1 MSALSLAEVLRR
13 LEEEGLAAPGL
24 ADPGRE
30 AGERAAAVLAADEE
44 EPAPWYLRLFILLGS
59 WLGAFVAAFFLVVTE
74 LFSTAPP
81 AAVLGVVLLTGA
93 AAVSHR
99 RKSSTFVHQLIWILT
114 LGGQVAVLVA
124 VSYTAGRGEAEAVLL
139 TLALLQIPTLALIP
153 HPPLRLASAF
163 TLVAAATA
171 WLVKLAVPFGL
182 DTLAVATAVAVTALW
197 LGAHKLAAGPGG
209 ALWRPLALGLAA
221 GLPAPLVTLLWSAE
235 LGSRGAPLP
244 SLPAAV
250 TAALAVLAL
259 VTAGTALAEQGRRLL
274 SPPGLLAAAGIA
286 AVAAVAHDVPG
297 LMAALLLGL
306 LAHLRRDRLLEAL
319 ALLSLAFFL
328 GFFYYR
334 LETPLLEKSLWVT
347 ATGVVVVLLGAAVGR
362 FFAPG
367 SGDRRRGPLPLEGA
381 AALRLAAALAL
392 ALGLIAV
399 SVAGKE
405 RLLATGTTVLLELRP
420 VDPRSLIQGD
430 YMALRYA
437 LERQVAKLTPLD
449 ELPRNGRLVLALD
462 AEGVGRF
469 VRLWEGGALQP
480 GEQLLRYR
488 VRTRRWG
495 GEELRLG
502 AESFFFEEGAA
513 ELYQNAEYGE
523 LKVAADGES
532 VLVGLRDAELRPLGD
547 PKDSVTIEPRVSLL
561 GE

>member
-1 MSALSLAEVLRR
+1 MSTPSLAEVLHR
-13 LEEEGLAAPGL
+13 LETEGLAAPGL
-24 ADPGRE
+24 ADPGSE
-30 AGERAAAVLAADEE
+30 AGEGAAAALAAGEE
-44 EPAPWYLRLFILLGS
+44 EQAPWYLRLFILLGS

-81 AAVLGVVLLTGA
+81 TAVLGVVLLAGA
-93 AAVSHR
+93 VVASHR
-99 RKSSTFVHQLIWILT
+99 RKPSNFVHQLIWILT

-124 VSYTAGRGEAEAVLL
+124 VSQAVEGGEAEAVLL

-163 TLVAAATA
+163 TLIAATTA
-171 WLVKLAVPFGL
+171 WLVKLAAPLGL
-182 DTLAVATAVAVTALW
+182 DTLAVATAIAVTALW

-209 ALWRPLALGLAA
+209 ALWRPVALGLAA
-221 GLPAPLVTLLWSAE
+221 GLLAPLVTLLWSAE

-297 LMAALLLGL
+297 LVAALVLGL
-306 LAHLRRDRLLEAL
+306 LAHLRRDRLLEGL

-328 GFFYYR
+328 GFYYYT
-334 LETPLLEKSLWVT
+334 LEMPLLEKSLWVT
-347 ATGVVVVLLGAAVGR
+347 GTGVVVLLLGAAVGR
-362 FFAPG
+362 FFAPVDG
-367 SGDRRRGPLPLEGA
+367 ERRLGRLRLEGSTP
-381 AALRLAAALAL
+381 LRLAAALAL

-405 RLLATGTTVLLELRP
+405 RLLATGATVLLELRP
-420 VDPRSLIQGD
+420 VDPRSLFQGD

-437 LERQVAKLTPLD
+437 LEGQVAKVTPLD
-449 ELPRNGRLVLALD
+449 GLPRNGRLVVALD
-462 AEGVGRF
+462 AEEVGRF
-469 VRLWEGGALQP
+469 VRVWDGGALQP

-502 AESFFFEEGAA
+502 AESFFFEEGTA

-523 LKVAADGES
+523 LKVAANGES
-532 VLVGLRDAELRPLGD
+532 VLVGLRDAELRPLG
-547 PKDSVTIEPRVSLL
+547 ERLH
-561 GE
+561 